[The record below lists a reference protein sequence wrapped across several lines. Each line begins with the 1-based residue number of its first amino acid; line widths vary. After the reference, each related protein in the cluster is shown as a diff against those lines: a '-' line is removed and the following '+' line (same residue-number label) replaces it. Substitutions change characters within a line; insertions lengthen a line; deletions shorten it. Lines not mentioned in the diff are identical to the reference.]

1 LISVS
6 GTITQAV
13 DNAASTA
20 RFSTDNHS
28 QVFAEPRMSDGLALV
43 SAPSCPAASER
54 SLGLASRGER
64 GVIVRVSGVTGA
76 AEAVVADELERRL
89 LEMGFVEGARIEVL
103 HEGLFGRDPI
113 AVRVDDTRV
122 ALRRRE
128 AGAVT
133 VKFDGTQP

>member
-1 LISVS
+1 
-6 GTITQAV
+6 
-13 DNAASTA
+13 
-20 RFSTDNHS
+20 
-28 QVFAEPRMSDGLALV
+28 
-43 SAPSCPAASER
+43 
-54 SLGLASRGER
+54 
-64 GVIVRVSGVTGA
+64 VIVRVTGVTGA
-76 AEAVVADELERRL
+76 DEAVVADELERRL

-133 VKFDGTQP
+133 VRFDGIQA

>member
-1 LISVS
+1 M
-6 GTITQAV
+6 
-13 DNAASTA
+13 
-20 RFSTDNHS
+20 
-28 QVFAEPRMSDGLALV
+28 PDGLVPEAGLDAATAAV
-43 SAPSCPAASER
+43 SPGAAGER
-54 SLGLASRGER
+54 LLSLASRGDR
-64 GVIVRVSGVTGA
+64 GVIVRVTGVTGA
-76 AEAVVADELERRL
+76 DEAVVADELERRL

-133 VKFDGTQP
+133 VRFDGIQA